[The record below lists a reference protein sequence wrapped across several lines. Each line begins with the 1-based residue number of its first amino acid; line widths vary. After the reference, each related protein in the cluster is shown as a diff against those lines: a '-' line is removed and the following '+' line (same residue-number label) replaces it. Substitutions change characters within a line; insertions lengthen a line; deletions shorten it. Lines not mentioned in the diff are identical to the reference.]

1 MCSVRRA
8 GSGFTSRGVGVGL
21 SDSDSDCSVSV
32 LLGLPCLCFFFSFVR
47 CPSRLLPAKTNNCSV
62 QLVAG
67 CESELLFA
75 PDPAFQLGVG
85 FGLHNCSVFYP
96 VLSPPLL
103 CEVCMPGSVNELL
116 FAFTQLDARP
126 NKKTHANAWAIMQ
139 SLFLLK
145 HKR

>member
-47 CPSRLLPAKTNNCSV
+47 CPSRLIPAKTNNCSPQT
-62 QLVAG
+62 QLPSWDF
-67 CESELLFA
+67 EHLELLFA
-75 PDPAFQLGVG
+75 YATSAQLGVG

-96 VLSPPLL
+96 VLSQHVL
-103 CEVCMPGSVNELL
+103 CEVCMPGLRSELL
-116 FAFTQLDARP
+116 FAFNQLDARP
-126 NKKTHANAWAIMQ
+126 NRIQKNNI
-139 SLFLLK
+139 SC
-145 HKR
+145 